1 MGSIPAILEILK
13 FIQRPFT
20 STKIPNYVVR
30 SLFTAPYAKG
40 YRKPS
45 FLRPH
50 AILRD
55 RNPVQRKFTK
65 ATVAIRSVRRLGPF
79 LAKALSP
86 LSRFN
91 HLRRVSASSS
101 RRKNSKSTTSRLTS
115 QYFNRRPGGRLPS
128 FATGKLTPLP
138 YRLPRQGSVDSH
150 TFFKLKPL
158 AVVLAVDTNSV
169 NPLFLPLRTPT
180 PTQFN
185 NYTLI

>member
-13 FIQRPFT
+13 FIQRP
-20 STKIPNYVVR
+20 SNSSKIPNYAVR
-30 SLFTAPYAKG
+30 SLFTAPYTKG

-50 AILRD
+50 AILKD

-65 ATVAIRSVRRLGPF
+65 ATVVVRAVRRLGPF

-86 LSRFN
+86 LRRLN
-91 HLRRVSASSS
+91 RLRSVSAGSS
-101 RRKNSKSTTSRLTS
+101 RRKNSKSRTSRLTS

-128 FATGKLTPLP
+128 FATGKLTPSP
-138 YRLPRQGSVDSH
+138 YRLPRQGSVDNH
-150 TFFKLKPL
+150 AFFKLKPL
-158 AVVLAVDTNSV
+158 AVVLAVDTNSA